1 MGCANPVD
9 VSETSKSLT
18 IATLNYSGI
27 LNSPYEFYS

>member
-1 MGCANPVD
+1 MGCANPVE
-9 VSETSKSLT
+9 VSETSKHLT